1 MVAVVAEFEP
11 QIAEKPALAAI
22 VVPARP
28 PGLHPPVEPPDLGA
42 GDLHSWVVEQ
52 QVPGRRHQRGV
63 RTGARDEH
71 DLKRL

>member
-28 PGLHPPVEPPDLGA
+28 PGRRPT
-42 GDLHSWVVEQ
+42 
-52 QVPGRRHQRGV
+52 QV
-63 RTGARDEH
+63 
-71 DLKRL
+71 